1 MHGIKVNFVFN
12 VLGTLASLV
21 VVFVTVPIYVSHIGA
36 ARYGVLSIV
45 WFLVGYLGFLD
56 FGLSRASV
64 HALSKV
70 KHSSREERSSILMTA
85 FCLNLGLGV
94 LGSLILYF
102 VGGFL
107 LAHVVAITAALKPEI
122 VTVFPW
128 IAASL
133 PLAMISGGAI
143 GVLESRD
150 RFLVANVLQIAGA
163 TLGQVLPLLCAV
175 FISPSLSIV
184 IPATVFSRGLS
195 VILILGFV
203 LYVEGLPHLRSF
215 DRKRAWELLGYG
227 GWVSVSAIINPLLGS
242 LDQLVIGSVLGVA
255 AVTYYAVPMNLVLR
269 SQILVTAMSR
279 TLFPQWARAAP
290 EQANA
295 LAERA
300 LVALA
305 YGYAVICAPA
315 IVLITPFIVWWMGKD
330 FASIAGPLA
339 ELLLIGAWINGLA
352 WIPSVLL
359 LGQGRPDVVAKFHAM
374 EIIPFIIILCFMVT
388 QFGLIGGAA
397 AWVLRVSVD
406 AVLLFSVERFWW
418 AGRSLVLLL
427 PLGFIVAAY
436 LFARMPNPALLPDL
450 FFASILA
457 VGVVITG
464 MVFDPETRVLWERL
478 RFRSGSYDAIEKL
491 GVPENDRSN
500 DKV

>member
-1 MHGIKVNFVFN
+1 
-12 VLGTLASLV
+12 
-21 VVFVTVPIYVSHIGA
+21 
-36 ARYGVLSIV
+36 
-45 WFLVGYLGFLD
+45 
-56 FGLSRASV
+56 
-64 HALSKV
+64 
-70 KHSSREERSSILMTA
+70 
-85 FCLNLGLGV
+85 
-94 LGSLILYF
+94 
-102 VGGFL
+102 
-107 LAHVVAITAALKPEI
+107 
-122 VTVFPW
+122 
-128 IAASL
+128 
-133 PLAMISGGAI
+133 
-143 GVLESRD
+143 
-150 RFLVANVLQIAGA
+150 
-163 TLGQVLPLLCAV
+163 VLPLLCAV

-184 IPATVFSRGLS
+184 IPATVLSRGLS
-195 VILILGFV
+195 VILTLGFV

-227 GWVSVSAIINPLLGS
+227 GWVSVSAIINPLLHS

-255 AVTYYAVPMNLVLR
+255 AVTYYVVPMNLVLR

-279 TLFPQWARAAP
+279 TLFPQWARTAP

-339 ELLLIGAWINGLA
+339 ELLLIGAWINGMA

-418 AGRSLVLLL
+418 AGRSLVLLP
-427 PLGFIVAAY
+427 PLGFIIAAY
-436 LFARMPNPALLPDL
+436 LFARIANPALLPDL

-478 RFRSGSYDAIEKL
+478 RFRSGRL
-491 GVPENDRSN
+491 
-500 DKV
+500 